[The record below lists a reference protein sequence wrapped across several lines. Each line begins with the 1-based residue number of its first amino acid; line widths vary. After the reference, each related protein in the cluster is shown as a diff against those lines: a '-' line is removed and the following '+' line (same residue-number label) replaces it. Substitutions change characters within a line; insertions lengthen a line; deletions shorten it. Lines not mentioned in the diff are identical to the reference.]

1 MAMKTGEQVLA
12 SSSAKSAPYRGLGV
26 VRGRALRAGILYA
39 VILLGGISMMVPF
52 FWMLS
57 TSLKSLDEVQ
67 SWPIIWIPSRLLWE
81 NYPAVFERTPFAR
94 YLLNSTILAV
104 GGIIGTI
111 IGSSLAGFGF
121 ARLRFP
127 GRDFLFFI
135 NLTTL
140 MVPAWVVIVPHFM
153 MFSWA
158 GWLDTYLPII
168 IPAFFG
174 NPFHIFLFRQAFL
187 GIPRELEDAARID
200 GCSAFRIFLQ
210 IFMPM
215 SKPVTAT
222 VAIFAFLYYWNDLIY
237 PLVYLQSQ
245 LKFPV
250 SLGLRM
256 FQSANTGQIN
266 MPLMMAASVMALLPS
281 VLLFFFAQRLFVQ
294 GVVIT
299 GVEK

>member
-1 MAMKTGEQVLA
+1 MQTGQQAFA
-12 SSSAKSAPYRGLGV
+12 STAAKSTTHRAQAVIRA
-26 VRGRALRAGILYA
+26 RALRSAIIYA
-39 VILLGGISMMVPF
+39 VIVLGGIGLMVPF
-52 FWMLS
+52 LWMLS

-67 SWPIIWIPSRLLWE
+67 TWPIVWLPSQLLWE
-81 NYPAVFERTPFAR
+81 NYPEVFARTPFAR
-94 YLLNSTILAV
+94 YLFNSAILSV
-104 GGIIGTI
+104 GGIIGTV

-127 GRDFLFFI
+127 GRDFLFFV

-153 MFSWA
+153 MFSA
-158 GWLDTYLPII
+158 VGWLDTYLPIVV
-168 IPAFFG
+168 PAFFG
-174 NPFHIFLFRQAFL
+174 NPFHIFLFRQSFL

-200 GCSAFRIFLQ
+200 GCSVFRIFLQ

-245 LKFPV
+245 MKFPV

-256 FQSANTGQIN
+256 FQSANVGVVN
-266 MPLMMAASVMALLPS
+266 MPLMMAASVMALLPC

>member
-1 MAMKTGEQVLA
+1 MATVQT
-12 SSSAKSAPYRGLGV
+12 STAPSTRARATVRNLGMRHRRRLGV
-26 VRGRALRAGILYA
+26 AGIYLLL
-39 VILLGGISMMVPF
+39 LLGTALLMVPF

-67 SWPIIWIPSRLLWE
+67 TWPITWIPRELLWE
-81 NYPAVFERTPFAR
+81 NYLEVFRRTPFAR
-94 YLLNSTILAV
+94 YLFNTAIIAT
-104 GGIIGTI
+104 GGIVGTLL
-111 IGSSLAGFGF
+111 GSSLAGYGF
-121 ARLRFP
+121 ARMRFP
-127 GRDFLFFI
+127 GRDLLFFV

-140 MVPAWVVIVPHFM
+140 MLPAWVVIVPHFL
-153 MFSWA
+153 MFKYV
-158 GWLDTYLPII
+158 GWLDTYLPFIV
-168 IPAFFG
+168 PAFFG

-200 GCSAFRIFLQ
+200 GCSSLRIFLQ
-210 IFMPM
+210 IFLPL
-215 SKPVTAT
+215 SKPVLAT
-222 VAIFAFLYYWNDLIY
+222 VGIFAFYYYWNDLLY

-256 FQSANTGQIN
+256 FQGANMGMIHY
-266 MPLMMAASVMALLPS
+266 PRMMAASMIALTPP
-281 VLLFFFAQRLFVQ
+281 VLLFLLAQRLFVQ

>member
-1 MAMKTGEQVLA
+1 MQTGKQILA
-12 SSSAKSAPYRGLGV
+12 SPAPSVRVTRGLSMAQRQTLQSVLVYV
-26 VRGRALRAGILYA
+26 V
-39 VILLGGISMMVPF
+39 LLTGAFFLMIPF

-67 SWPIIWIPSRLLWE
+67 TWPITWIPSQLLWE
-81 NYPAVFERTPFAR
+81 NYSEIFARTPFFR
-94 YLLNSTILAV
+94 YLFNSVVIAT
-104 GGIIGTI
+104 GGIVGTI

-121 ARLRFP
+121 ARMRFP
-127 GRDFLFFI
+127 GRNVLFFV

-140 MVPAWVVIVPHFM
+140 MLPTWVVIVPHFM
-153 MFSWA
+153 MFSA
-158 GWLDTYLPII
+158 IGWLDTYLPII
-168 IPAFFG
+168 VPAFFG
-174 NPFHIFLFRQAFL
+174 NPFHIFLFRQSFL
-187 GIPRELEDAARID
+187 GIPRELEDAAQMD
-200 GCSAFRIFLQ
+200 GCSWFRIFLQ

-222 VAIFAFLYYWNDLIY
+222 VAIFAFYYYWNDLIY

-245 LKFPV
+245 SKFPV

-256 FQSANTGQIN
+256 FQSANAVVN
-266 MPLMMAASVMALLPS
+266 MPLMMAAAVMALLPC
-281 VLLFFFAQRLFVQ
+281 VVLFFFAQRLFVQ